1 MPTNDL
7 CAVQLT
13 FLMPGKDFVAEIQ
26 LPNDFES
33 MTAAKDDG
41 EDMEGSLVL
50 FESNSGGEIQQLP
63 KMVAGERE
71 NTGRGKSIVEVE
83 EPIPLNSFHPIV
95 SDWVIQKALE
105 IKHCIGVTC
114 DGFEDEFMALLKQ

>member
-1 MPTNDL
+1 
-7 CAVQLT
+7 
-13 FLMPGKDFVAEIQ
+13 MPGKDFVAEIQ
-26 LPNDFES
+26 LPIDFES

-105 IKHCIGVTC
+105 IKHCIRVTC